1 MIEKECIFCGTII
14 DEKDKSKFICA
25 DCQRKMTLLRQL
37 EKVDKA
43 EAKIIKATKRYMG
56 RRADIDWESEKYAV
70 SKRILKDEFKFNST
84 EEVCVA
90 LLCERQNIRYFPN
103 YKIGEYSVDF
113 FFPDLKII
121 FEVDGELYHTDS
133 DKEFLRERRI
143 MSMVGEEYEIVR
155 LGADYIPRYII
166 HNFKEALSHVVYQ
179 RKSNGYFR
187 DTRYDEQYFNEY
199 LNLVG
204 YMRRNR

>member
-1 MIEKECIFCGTII
+1 MSEKECFFCGAMI
-14 DEKDKSKFICA
+14 DEKDKSNYVCA
-25 DCQRKMTLLRQL
+25 DCQRKMALLKQL

-43 EAKIIKATKRYMG
+43 ASKILKAAKRYLG
-56 RRADIDWESEKYAV
+56 RRADIDWENEKYAV

-90 LLCERQNIRYFPN
+90 LLCKKQNIRYFPN

-113 FFPDLKII
+113 LFPDLKIL

-133 DKEFLRERRI
+133 DKDFLRERRI

-155 LGADYIPRYII
+155 LGAEYIPRYII
-166 HNFKEALSHVVYQ
+166 LNFREALSHVVYQ
-179 RKSNGYFR
+179 RKSNGHFR
-187 DTRYDEQYFNEY
+187 DTRYDEKYFGEY

-204 YMRRNR
+204 YMGRNR

>member
-1 MIEKECIFCGTII
+1 MIEKECFFCRTII
-14 DEKDKSKFICA
+14 DKKDKSNYVCS
-25 DCQRKMTLLRQL
+25 DCQRKIVLLRQL

-43 EAKIIKATKRYMG
+43 AAKIVKAVKRYIG
-56 RRADIDWESEKYAV
+56 RRADIDLENEKYAV

-90 LLCERQNIRYFPN
+90 LLCEKQNIRYFPN

-113 FFPDLKII
+113 FFPDLKIL
-121 FEVDGELYHTDS
+121 FEVDGELYHTDN

-155 LGADYIPRYII
+155 LGAEHIPGYII
-166 HNFKEALSHVVYQ
+166 QNFKEALFHVVYQ
-179 RKSNGYFR
+179 RKNIRHFR